1 MGECVL
7 WTSESDSAGRN
18 QRELH
23 ALSERHQSA
32 IDQFFCRVSME
43 GELQVQPVRIQ
54 LHQAARESQRLDRF
68 GWIRGMFDGR
78 GQDAPTARH
87 ACQGYD
93 ALIEFLQI
101 SLVHPWS
108 TAVCTT
114 EKSTICQADERKPAR
129 FVHRQ

>member
-1 MGECVL
+1 
-7 WTSESDSAGRN
+7 
-18 QRELH
+18 
-23 ALSERHQSA
+23 
-32 IDQFFCRVSME
+32 ME

-78 GQDAPTARH
+78 GQDAPTAWH
-87 ACQGYD
+87 ARQGYD

-101 SLVHPWS
+101 SPVHAWS

-114 EKSTICQADERKPAR
+114 GVGWISKVTLKPAS
-129 FVHRQ
+129 FNMACTNSPDCCM

>member
-1 MGECVL
+1 
-7 WTSESDSAGRN
+7 
-18 QRELH
+18 
-23 ALSERHQSA
+23 
-32 IDQFFCRVSME
+32 
-43 GELQVQPVRIQ
+43 
-54 LHQAARESQRLDRF
+54 
-68 GWIRGMFDGR
+68 MFDGR

-87 ACQGYD
+87 ARQGYD

-101 SLVHPWS
+101 SPVHAWS